1 MGKTIKLMRDASYN
15 VYILPD
21 ARAKMEM
28 YCELCEKEIGWLGFV
43 KKYPGT
49 GYLITDVVL
58 LKQEV
63 HATTTEIDPQA
74 LLEFWGQTPVEQQAD
89 IKLWG
94 HSHVNMSPSPSGQDD
109 SQMDYF
115 KDGNDWFI
123 RLITNKKGDM
133 NITIYDYANGIEIHD
148 DTLYTYNPKRAELR
162 TAIEAE
168 IKEKVKEKTYTP
180 PAKTTPTYSGGS
192 KWGAPAKKVNR
203 STTQPMFKDIEVKYV
218 DKFEDVLNDPNY
230 WQDILTANAV

>member
-1 MGKTIKLMRDASYN
+1 MAKTIKLMRDASYN

-43 KKYPGT
+43 KKFPGT

-74 LLEFWGQTPVEQQAD
+74 LLEFWGATPVEQQAD

-94 HSHVNMSPSPSGQDD
+94 HSHVNMSPTPSGQDD

-148 DTLYTYNPKRAELR
+148 DVLYTYNPKRAELR

-180 PAKTTPTYSGGS
+180 PARTSVPTYNGS
-192 KWGAPAKKVNR
+192 RALSTPSKKNR
-203 STTQPMFKDIEVKYV
+203 STTQPMFNDIEVKYV
-218 DKFEDVLNDPNY
+218 SKFDDVLNDPNY
-230 WQDILTANAV
+230 WQDILAANAI

>member
-1 MGKTIKLMRDASYN
+1 MRDASYN

-43 KKYPGT
+43 KKFPGT

-63 HATTTEIDPQA
+63 HATTTEIDPAA
-74 LLEFWGQTPVEQQAD
+74 LLDFWAATPTEQQAD

-133 NITIYDYANGIEIHD
+133 NITIYDYANGKEIHD
-148 DTLYTYNPKRAELR
+148 DALHTQNPKRAELR
-162 TAIEAE
+162 EAIQAE
-168 IKEKVKEKTYTP
+168 IKEKVKEKTYA
-180 PAKTTPTYSGGS
+180 PAKTNTPSTYG
-192 KWGAPAKKVNR
+192 GAPRYSTIPKKNL

-218 DKFEDVLNDPNY
+218 SKFEDVLNDPNY
-230 WQDILTANAV
+230 WQDILTANASS